1 MSDQIRE
8 TSSAKSPWGVIGG
21 TGLESLDGFEAAG
34 KGVVQTPFGETS
46 GPVIRG
52 ALGDVPI
59 AFLSRHGADH
69 HLAPHEI
76 NYRANIWALS
86 QSCERVVAVAAVGG
100 IASNL
105 SPGDVV
111 IVDQVID
118 YTWGRAHTFSGSA
131 GVLAGEAFGS
141 VTHVD
146 FTEPYDADVRVA
158 LLSAAQRAQVAVH
171 DGGIYGATQ
180 GPRLES
186 AAEIDRLDR
195 DGCTVV
201 GMTGMPE
208 AGLARELA
216 LPYAS
221 CAVVVN
227 PAAGRGEDEI
237 TLEMIKGHLANGMTK
252 VYRLLRHLQ

>member
-1 MSDQIRE
+1 MSDQTKE
-8 TSSAKSPWGVIGG
+8 SSLGIAPWGLIGG
-21 TGLESLDGFEAAG
+21 TGLESLDGFEAKG
-34 KGVVQTPFGETS
+34 KTVLETPFGETS

-52 ALGDVPI
+52 TLGNVSI

-76 NYRANIWALS
+76 NYRANVWALS
-86 QSCERVVAVAAVGG
+86 QSCERVIAVAAVGG

-105 SPGDVV
+105 APGDVV
-111 IVDQVID
+111 IVDQIID

-131 GVLAGEAFGS
+131 GGLAGDALGS

-146 FTEPYDADVRVA
+146 FTEPYDANVRGA
-158 LLSAAQRAQVAVH
+158 LLSAARRAKVAVH
-171 DGGIYGATQ
+171 DGGVYGATQ

-237 TLEMIKGHLANGMTK
+237 TLEMIKGHLAHGMTK
-252 VYRLLRHLQ
+252 VYQILRHLQ